1 MTEFKDA
8 LKSIRKAKGL
18 TQEQLGKKVGVSS
31 QVVSN
36 WERGYTT
43 SLSPEMLNSIAGALD
58 TTPEVFLGLQ
68 TVVKTNYSNYILD
81 ENSFFFIPK
90 VRKIMEKEHITIE
103 EFMKRTGYYKAEVD
117 ALIYGNKMPSIED
130 VIKIAGALNVST
142 DYLLDLS
149 ERQKISVE
157 DELLIQT
164 ITPRE
169 RELVIA
175 FRELCHDNQ
184 DIIMGEIKKFL
195 KEQYYEKSVAADT
208 SLEKTG
214 TTNSAK

>member
-8 LKSIRKAKGL
+8 LRSTRKFKGL
-18 TQEQLGKKVGVSS
+18 TQEQLGKKIGVSS

-43 SLSPEMLNSIAGALD
+43 SLSPEMLNSIASALG

-68 TVVKTNYSNYILD
+68 TVVKTDYSNYVFD

-90 VRKIMEKEHITIE
+90 VRKIMEEEHMTIE

-117 ALIYGNKMPSIED
+117 DLIYGNKIPSIED
-130 VIKIAGALNVST
+130 VIKIAGALNVSA

-149 ERQKISVE
+149 ERKKISVE

-164 ITPRE
+164 ITDRE
-169 RELVIA
+169 RELVLA
-175 FRELCHDNQ
+175 FRELSHDNQ
-184 DIIMGEIKKFL
+184 DIIMGDIKKYI
-195 KEQYYEKSVAADT
+195 KEQYYEQSVAADEN
-208 SLEKTG
+208 LGKTG
-214 TTNSAK
+214 TTNSVK

>member
-18 TQEQLGKKVGVSS
+18 TQEQLGKKIGVSS

-43 SLSPEMLNSIAGALD
+43 SLSPEMLNSIAGALG

-68 TVVKTNYSNYILD
+68 TMVKTNYSNYILD
-81 ENSFFFIPK
+81 ENSFFFISK
-90 VRKIMEKEHITIE
+90 VRKIMEEEHITIE
-103 EFMKRTGYYKAEVD
+103 EFMKRTGYYKADVD

-149 ERQKISVE
+149 ERKKISVE

-164 ITPRE
+164 ITARE

-184 DIIMGEIKKFL
+184 DIIMGEIKKSL
-195 KEQYYEKSVAADT
+195 KEQYYEKSVAADEP
-208 SLEKTG
+208 LKKTG

>member
-8 LKSIRKAKGL
+8 LRSTRKAKGL
-18 TQEQLGKKVGVSS
+18 TQEQLGKKIGVSS

-43 SLSPEMLNSIAGALD
+43 SLSPEMINSIANALD

-68 TVVKTNYSNYILD
+68 TVLKKDYSNYILD

-90 VRKIMEKEHITIE
+90 VRKIMEEEHITIE
-103 EFMKRTGYYKAEVD
+103 EFMKRTGYYKSEVD
-117 ALIYGNKMPSIED
+117 ALIYGSKMPSIED

-149 ERQKISVE
+149 ERKKISVE

-164 ITPRE
+164 ITNRE
-169 RELVIA
+169 RELVTA

-195 KEQYYEKSVAADT
+195 KEQYYEQSVAAD
-208 SLEKTG
+208 LPLKE
-214 TTNSAK
+214 AK

>member
-1 MTEFKDA
+1 MTEFKDT
-8 LKSIRKAKGL
+8 LKSIRKSKGL
-18 TQEQLGKKVGVSS
+18 TQEQLGKKIGVSS

-43 SLSPEMLNSIAGALD
+43 SLSPEMLNSIARALD

-81 ENSFFFIPK
+81 ENSFFFISK
-90 VRKIMEKEHITIE
+90 VRKIMEEEHITIE
-103 EFMKRTGYYKAEVD
+103 EFMKRTGYYKADVD

-149 ERQKISVE
+149 ERKKISVE

-164 ITPRE
+164 ITARE

-184 DIIMGEIKKFL
+184 DIIMGEIKKSL
-195 KEQYYEKSVAADT
+195 KEQYYEKSVAADKD
-208 SLEKTG
+208 LKRTG
-214 TTNSAK
+214 TTNSVK

>member
-8 LKSIRKAKGL
+8 LRSTRKAKGL
-18 TQEQLGKKVGVSS
+18 TQEQLGKKIGVSS

-43 SLSPEMLNSIAGALD
+43 SLSPEMINSIANALD

-68 TVVKTNYSNYILD
+68 TVLKKDYSNYILD

-90 VRKIMEKEHITIE
+90 VRKIMEEEHITIE
-103 EFMKRTGYYKAEVD
+103 EFMKRTGYYKSEVD

-149 ERQKISVE
+149 ERKKISVE

-164 ITPRE
+164 ITNRE
-169 RELVIA
+169 RELVTA

-195 KEQYYEKSVAADT
+195 KEQYYEQSVAAD
-208 SLEKTG
+208 LPLKE
-214 TTNSAK
+214 AK